1 MSLFDQIGGEDSID
15 RAVDSFYDR
24 MLDDE
29 SLAGWF
35 AGVNLAQL
43 KEHQRA
49 FLAVGLG
56 GPEAYDGRSMRVA
69 HAGLDITDGAYTT
82 SMGHL
87 AAALSALGV
96 EAGVLEQ
103 ILKRIEL
110 MRVAIV
116 AAD

>member
-1 MSLFDQIGGEDSID
+1 VTLFDQIGGEDSID

-29 SLAGWF
+29 SLAEWF
-35 AGVNLAQL
+35 AGVDLDQL

-69 HAGLDITDGAYTT
+69 HAGLDITDAAYTT
-82 SMGHL
+82 SMSHL
-87 AAALSALGV
+87 SGALSALGV
-96 EAGVLEQ
+96 EPSILGQ

-116 AAD
+116 AAN